1 MAENVL
7 KIGRS
12 NTFRFEGTVN
22 VTDKTFVI
30 NKTNDKGTW
39 VQNRM
44 SLAIDCGED
53 GYNFVTLNGGYNPKG
68 KNIIYLSTVDE
79 DGKFLGKEHNLE
91 IDFNERHSI
100 SQEDFAKLNMNNLVQ
115 VQLS

>member
-30 NKTNDKGTW
+30 NKTNDNGTW

-68 KNIIYLSTVDE
+68 KNIIYGGKSASTDIS
-79 DGKFLGKEHNLE
+79 DYYIYHNGKHVSTLDSEYLYNLYIENGGKIL
-91 IDFNERHSI
+91 
-100 SQEDFAKLNMNNLVQ
+100 
-115 VQLS
+115 